1 MTHQPAKHIAVTD
14 AVTLGNDLP
23 FVLQSGPCQIESR
36 EHALMLAREV
46 SGICADLGVP
56 YVFKA
61 SFDKANR
68 SSLGGR
74 RGVGLEQGLEI
85 LAEIRASVGCPVL
98 TDVHTEAQCRPVAE
112 VVDML
117 QIPAFLCRQTD
128 FVLAVGEAAAE
139 FGRTV
144 NVKKGQFL
152 APWDM
157 ANVVAKIESTGC
169 QKMALVE
176 RGVTFG
182 YGNLVVD
189 PRSLYEMAKT
199 GYPVVMDATH
209 AVQMPGALGNASGG
223 KREYVPVI
231 ARAAV
236 GVGVAGL
243 FMEVHD
249 DPDNAAS
256 DGPNSVQLDRLRDL
270 LAGLVALDQVRK
282 QLDTSQTVGCRST

>member
-1 MTHQPAKHIAVTD
+1 
-14 AVTLGNDLP
+14 
-23 FVLQSGPCQIESR
+23 
-36 EHALMLAREV
+36 
-46 SGICADLGVP
+46 
-56 YVFKA
+56 
-61 SFDKANR
+61 
-68 SSLGGR
+68 
-74 RGVGLEQGLEI
+74 
-85 LAEIRASVGCPVL
+85 
-98 TDVHTEAQCRPVAE
+98 
-112 VVDML
+112 
-117 QIPAFLCRQTD
+117 
-128 FVLAVGEAAAE
+128 
-139 FGRTV
+139 
-144 NVKKGQFL
+144 
-152 APWDM
+152 
-157 ANVVAKIESTGC
+157 
-169 QKMALVE
+169 
-176 RGVTFG
+176 
-182 YGNLVVD
+182 VVD

-282 QLDTSQTVGCRST
+282 QHDTSQTVGSRST

>member
-1 MTHQPAKHIAVTD
+1 MKHVRISD
-14 AVTLGNDLP
+14 RITLGNDLP
-23 FVLQSGPCQIESR
+23 FVLQAGPCQIESR
-36 EHALMLAREV
+36 EHALMLARE
-46 SGICADLGVP
+46 IAAITADLGIP
-56 YVFKA
+56 YIFKA

-74 RGVGLEQGLEI
+74 RGVGLEQGLAI
-85 LAEIRASVGCPVL
+85 LAEVREHVGCPVL
-98 TDVHTEAQCRPVAE
+98 TDVHTEAQCGPVAE
-112 VVDML
+112 AVDML

-128 FVLAVGEAAAE
+128 FVLAVGAAAAE
-139 FGRTV
+139 HGRAV

-157 ANVVAKIESTGC
+157 RNVVEKLESTGC
-169 QKMALVE
+169 ERIALVE

-231 ARAAV
+231 ARAAI
-236 GVGVAGL
+236 GVGVASL

-256 DGPNSVQLDRLRDL
+256 DGPNSIQLGQLRPL
-270 LAGLVALDQVRK
+270 LGTLRSLDEAAKRYP
-282 QLDTSQTVGCRST
+282 LSPG